1 MSNLLNQSEYI
12 NLKSELFINTVN
24 NLIKKHSLT
33 EIIETG
39 TFNGLGS
46 TKVFAETGLNV
57 ISLESCKT
65 HYEAAIKNLK
75 EYPNVKVL
83 HAASLPIKEMQNF
96 IEKDTVYQSELVFTK
111 KINVDGG
118 ENPKSFYLQEIHGF
132 DGGLPPEENKLW
144 DYINNDTRQL
154 IFLDS
159 AGGIGYLEFLQF
171 MKLDPDKIKT
181 KILLMDDIFHV
192 KHYRSIVDL
201 KNNYF
206 YPVISSDRRFAYC
219 EFIPL
224 DDNTNHI
231 L

>member
-1 MSNLLNQSEYI
+1 MSDLLNQSEFI
-12 NLKSELFINTVN
+12 NLKSQLFIDTVN

-33 EIIETG
+33 EVIETG

-57 ISLESCKT
+57 ISLESCKK
-65 HYEAAIKNLK
+65 HYDAACENLK
-75 EYPNVKVL
+75 DYSNVKIL
-83 HAASLPIKEMQNF
+83 NASSLPLADMRTF
-96 IEKDTVYQSELVFTK
+96 IEEDTVYKSELVFTK

-118 ENPKSFYLQEIHGF
+118 SNARSFYLQEIYGF
-132 DGGLPPEENKLW
+132 DGVEPPEDNKLW
-144 DYINNDTRQL
+144 DLINNNTRQL
-154 IFLDS
+154 VFLDS
-159 AGGIGYLEFLQF
+159 AGGVGYLEFQQF

-181 KILLMDDIFHV
+181 KILLLDDIFHV

-201 KNNYF
+201 KNNYL
-206 YPVISSDRRFAYC
+206 YPVISADRRFAYC

-224 DDNTNHI
+224 DDSTNHI